1 MYKLVVVGGKLR
13 GSEYTLK
20 EGVNLIGSDST
31 CDIFFKEENLSKKH
45 CKITLKDNSLFLED
59 LGSTNGTILNG
70 SLLLQSALKKNDLI
84 AIPGFIFKVL
94 YKKDP
99 IFTEQ
104 EKTLSLKEKIEIL
117 LNKYGYPVILAFNK
131 DYEWRFVG
139 LSFFLVFAFLGSF
152 FSFFPVYK
160 NIQYFLE
167 QESVEKARQYIE
179 EVSRRNSVYLANKRF
194 EEIQVN
200 FLDNKEGVLFYELF
214 DKEGRILKPSF
225 KMNTL
230 TGDSFSLEAKE
241 FFSKNTQDIFIKKIS
256 DQEFGVAQTLKAYN
270 ERIGK
275 EEIVGF
281 FALKIL
287 PSNLMMI
294 SSQEGIFFIKS
305 FFINAFFGLIGL
317 LLIYLLTKYHF
328 SFVKTKVE
336 EVLLESGKDLV
347 YEYKIEEFNPVIS
360 LFNSL
365 LTKIKSLEGQ
375 SPVEED
381 DKPYL
386 DILENM
392 IKLLERGYVVLNSS
406 KLLYKMSSVV
416 EDILG
421 IRETGSYMQEFL
433 PLLRDPG
440 LSSKIGNLLEILS
453 FSQGYVEDFYEIQG
467 KNYLISI
474 FSLKNHA
481 GSDKAFLITFK
492 NS

>member
-20 EGVNLIGSDST
+20 EGINIIGSDST
-31 CDIFFKEENLSKKH
+31 CDIFLNEENLSKKH
-45 CKITLKDNSLFLED
+45 CKITLKENSLFLED

-70 SLLLQSALKKNDLI
+70 SLLLQSSLKKNDLI

-104 EKTLSLKEKIEIL
+104 EKKLSLKEKIEIIFT
-117 LNKYGYPVILAFNK
+117 KYFYPLILALNK
-131 DYEWRFVG
+131 DYEWKFLG

-152 FSFFPVYK
+152 FSFFPVFK

-167 QESVEKARQYIE
+167 QESVEKAQQYIE
-179 EVSRRNSVYLANKRF
+179 EVARRNSVYLANQRF

-241 FFSKNTQDIFIKKIS
+241 FFSKNTKDVFIKKLS
-256 DQEFGVAQTLKAYN
+256 DQEFGVAQALKAYN
-270 ERIGK
+270 EKLGK

-305 FFINAFFGLIGL
+305 FFIVVFFGLIGL
-317 LLIYLLTKYHF
+317 LLMYLLTKYHF
-328 SFVKTKVE
+328 SFVKEKVD
-336 EVLLESGKDLV
+336 EVLNESGKDLV

-386 DILENM
+386 DILDNVV
-392 IKLLERGYVVLNSS
+392 KLLERGYLILNST
-406 KLLYKMSSVV
+406 KLLYKMNPIV

-421 IRETGSYMQEFL
+421 IRESGSFMQELL
-433 PLLRDPG
+433 PLIRDPG
-440 LSSKIGNLLEILS
+440 LSSKISNLLEILS
-453 FSQGYVEDFYEIQG
+453 FSQGYSEDFYEIQG
-467 KNYLISI
+467 KNYLISV
-474 FSLKNHA
+474 FSLKNHS